1 MLAFTLFPAYFMVV
15 SAVSER
21 PRTGT
26 DSLLPTSF
34 TLENFR
40 HVLQEAGFLGYLGNS
55 LAVAGLTVAGS
66 SLLALLAA
74 VAVARFRFRLRTT
87 VLVMVLTV
95 QMVPLEALVIPL
107 FLQVR
112 DLRMLNSLLGL
123 SVVYIAL
130 ALPFA
135 IWMLRGFVAAV
146 PAEVEEA
153 AYIDGASWGRMFW
166 SVLFPLVAPGLVAT
180 GIFSFITAWN
190 EFILALTFMNEADRY
205 TVAVGLRQFFGQYTT
220 DWGAVMAAS
229 TVITLPVMVFFLIV
243 QRGLVAGLVQGAV
256 KG

>member
-1 MLAFTLFPAYFMVV
+1 MLVTAFSGETTTG
-15 SAVSER
+15 SE
-21 PRTGT
+21 
-26 DSLLPTSF
+26 SLLPASV

-40 HVLQEAGFLGYLGNS
+40 YILVEAGFLTYLGNS
-55 LAVAGLTVAGS
+55 LLVALVTVVGS

-87 VLVMVLTV
+87 MLVMLLIV

-112 DLRMLNSLLGL
+112 DLQMLNSLLGL
-123 SVVYIAL
+123 SIVYIAL

-135 IWMLRGFVAAV
+135 VWMLRGFVAAI
-146 PAEVEEA
+146 PQEVEEA
-153 AYIDGASWGRMFW
+153 AYVDGASWPRMFW
-166 SVLFPLVAPGLVAT
+166 SVLLPLTAPGLVAT
-180 GIFSFITAWN
+180 AIFSFITAWN
-190 EFILALTFMNEADRY
+190 EFILALTFLNEGDKY
-205 TVAVGLRQFFGQYTT
+205 TVAVGLRQFYGQYTT
-220 DWGAVMAAS
+220 DWPSVMAAS

-243 QRGLVAGLVQGAV
+243 QRRMVSGLVHGAV